1 MNRKRPRSPCFQ
13 GADLEI
19 FRRLFSGGRAYA
31 GKRHSRKISQQ
42 CGKERHKAGPGQG
55 DWQGGKRRAGASAQ
69 AAAASL
75 SAAASDSVVLTDSA
89 KKLRKLAEKLRDEPE
104 VDESRV
110 AELKSAVNDG
120 SYKVDGYRVAGS
132 MLDFEKD
139 LAGLFA

>member
-1 MNRKRPRSPCFQ
+1 MPVSDILARSVNNAVKNGTRQVQ
-13 GADLEI
+13 GRET
-19 FRRLFSGGRAYA
+19 
-31 GKRHSRKISQQ
+31 GKAASV
-42 CGKERHKAGPGQG
+42 GQ
-55 DWQGGKRRAGASAQ
+55 GASAQ

-89 KKLRKLAEKLRDEPE
+89 KKLRKLAEKLRDEPA